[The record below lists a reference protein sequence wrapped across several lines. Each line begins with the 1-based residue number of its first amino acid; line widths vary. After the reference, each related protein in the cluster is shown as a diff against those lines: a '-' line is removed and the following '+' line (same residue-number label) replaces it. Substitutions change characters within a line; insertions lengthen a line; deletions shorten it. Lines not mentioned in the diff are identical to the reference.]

1 MRRKSTKGFVD
12 WAIAKTEVLI
22 ASHSAEARV
31 SGEPRG
37 RAIEER
43 AMALERQVD
52 DLTAVGK
59 LGHG

>member
-31 SGEPRG
+31 RGEPRG
-37 RAIEER
+37 RAEER

-52 DLTAVGK
+52 DLTSVGK